1 MHWFIIYHIST
12 KNLLGCTSD
21 ERSMRYDDSCPTRW
35 IKAATSEWRW
45 LIASAYGAGGLEGLQ
60 PPLSEK
66 NSIIRAKL
74 MYCSGKDTVKNILLF
89 NILIYLSSSRIPQNG
104 LHDILPVLYKVSYL
118 HPGVEVIVLHTS
130 FRAQMG
136 TFYLSLHGFVF

>member
-1 MHWFIIYHIST
+1 MH
-12 KNLLGCTSD
+12 
-21 ERSMRYDDSCPTRW
+21 R
-35 IKAATSEWRW
+35 
-45 LIASAYGAGGLEGLQ
+45 
-60 PPLSEK
+60 
-66 NSIIRAKL
+66 
-74 MYCSGKDTVKNILLF
+74 SGKDTVKNILLF